1 MDMEGLEP
9 KKLALIRILQILE
22 EYSDADHP
30 LTQEDIAKHLEKDYG
45 IVIERKAISRN
56 LSLLKEAGVDI
67 GSGRS
72 GSYLTGRDFENS
84 ELHLL
89 IDGILCSRHISAAH
103 SKDLIERICGLSNKY
118 FKSGVKSIYSV
129 NDWNKTDNQALFYNI
144 ELIDEAIESGRQIS
158 YDYNKYGV
166 DKRLHKSA
174 HHVMS
179 PYQMVLSNQRYYLMA
194 FSEIRIEEQSKHRIQ
209 LRIGYLAGHK
219 LEEYRERDLISNKEL
234 EAFYN
239 RISSHEGELFT
250 TFSNDQFYY
259 QAIDSVYRTDGMMAD
274 LIVYPMGKNPLLIP
288 TDYLKKCFAF
298 NLKAC
303 SSIENGEVYDV
314 GSEECI
320 DISLNA
326 ELVPYVVSLLN
337 DPRISWV

>member
-1 MDMEGLEP
+1 MEGIVEP

-30 LTQEDIAKHLEKDYG
+30 LTQEDIAKHLERDYG
-45 IVIERKAISRN
+45 LVIERKAISRN

-72 GSYLTGRDFENS
+72 GSYLTSRDFENS

-194 FSEIRIEEQSKHRIQ
+194 LSEKWKNMAFHKLDRITNMEILDVPATPIRDVPGYEKGIDYKELSTGLPYLFTDRPTRIELLVNTDAIDQLIEWFGKDIRINPATADSDKVSVS
-209 LRIGYLAGHK
+209 
-219 LEEYRERDLISNKEL
+219 LIASPNAMEFWAL
-234 EAFYN
+234 QYV
-239 RISSHEGELFT
+239 H
-250 TFSNDQFYY
+250 
-259 QAIDSVYRTDGMMAD
+259 SV
-274 LIVYPMGKNPLLIP
+274 
-288 TDYLKKCFAF
+288 
-298 NLKAC
+298 
-303 SSIENGEVYDV
+303 E
-314 GSEECI
+314 
-320 DISLNA
+320 
-326 ELVPYVVSLLN
+326 VVSPEFLRNRVKETLEKA
-337 DPRISWV
+337 VEKYKKHL

>member
-1 MDMEGLEP
+1 MEGLEP
-9 KKLALIRILQILE
+9 KKLALIRVLQILE

-194 FSEIRIEEQSKHRIQ
+194 FSERWKNMAFHKLDRITNMEILDVPATPIRSVPGYEKGIDYKELSTGLPYLFTDRPTRIELLVNTDAIDQLIEWFGKDIRISQSAADPDKVSVS
-209 LRIGYLAGHK
+209 
-219 LEEYRERDLISNKEL
+219 LIASPNAMEFWAL
-234 EAFYN
+234 QYV
-239 RISSHEGELFT
+239 H
-250 TFSNDQFYY
+250 
-259 QAIDSVYRTDGMMAD
+259 SV
-274 LIVYPMGKNPLLIP
+274 
-288 TDYLKKCFAF
+288 
-298 NLKAC
+298 
-303 SSIENGEVYDV
+303 E
-314 GSEECI
+314 
-320 DISLNA
+320 
-326 ELVPYVVSLLN
+326 VVSPEFLRNRVKETLEKA
-337 DPRISWV
+337 VEKYK

>member
-9 KKLALIRILQILE
+9 KKLALIRVLQILE

-194 FSEIRIEEQSKHRIQ
+194 FSERWKNMAFHKLDRITNMEILDVPATPIRSVPGYEKGIDYKELSTGLPYLFTDRPTRIELLVNTDAIDQLIEWFGKDIRISQSAADPDKVSVS
-209 LRIGYLAGHK
+209 
-219 LEEYRERDLISNKEL
+219 LIASPNAMEFWAL
-234 EAFYN
+234 QYV
-239 RISSHEGELFT
+239 H
-250 TFSNDQFYY
+250 
-259 QAIDSVYRTDGMMAD
+259 SV
-274 LIVYPMGKNPLLIP
+274 
-288 TDYLKKCFAF
+288 
-298 NLKAC
+298 
-303 SSIENGEVYDV
+303 E
-314 GSEECI
+314 
-320 DISLNA
+320 
-326 ELVPYVVSLLN
+326 VVSPEFLRNRVKETLEKA
-337 DPRISWV
+337 VEKYK

>member
-1 MDMEGLEP
+1 MSLEP
-9 KKLALIRILQILE
+9 KKLALIRIFQILE

-72 GSYLTGRDFENS
+72 GSYLTSRDFENS

-89 IDGILCSRHISAAH
+89 IDGILCSRHISATH

-194 FSEIRIEEQSKHRIQ
+194 HSEKWKNMAFHKLDRITNMEVLDVPATPIRSVPGYEKGIDYKELSTGLPYLFTDRPTRIELLANTDAIDQLIEWFGKDIRINPVAADPDKVSVSIIASPNAMEFWALQYVHSVEVVSPEF
-209 LRIGYLAGHK
+209 LR
-219 LEEYRERDLISNKEL
+219 
-234 EAFYN
+234 N
-239 RISSHEGELFT
+239 RIKETLEGAVEK
-250 TFSNDQFYY
+250 Y
-259 QAIDSVYRTDGMMAD
+259 
-274 LIVYPMGKNPLLIP
+274 K
-288 TDYLKKCFAF
+288 
-298 NLKAC
+298 
-303 SSIENGEVYDV
+303 
-314 GSEECI
+314 
-320 DISLNA
+320 
-326 ELVPYVVSLLN
+326 
-337 DPRISWV
+337 